1 MNRDPGRT
9 DGGSDNDRTLIRDFL
24 SGNRSAFD
32 RLLLRHK
39 DRVFS
44 LCYRFLG
51 DYQEAED
58 SSQDVFVKVYTSL
71 KRFRFES
78 SFSTWLYRI
87 VFNTCM
93 NKLNSLKYRFAK
105 GSVSLKD
112 LENRR
117 EGAQEREIRDDGP
130 TPAMELE
137 RKERMELIQEAIN
150 SLPPRQKVA
159 VILRDIQGLS
169 YEEIADITGWNIGTI
184 KSRIARA
191 RLGLRDRLRG
201 QI

>member
-58 SSQDVFVKVYTSL
+58 SAQDAFVKVYTSL